1 MKFFSQPTVDIVS
14 NKNEGR
20 RKDMLK
26 RNARLLLMIAV
37 IISIWLMAGT
47 VGAAQVNLWGST
59 TCQKRFLEPGTK
71 ALENATGVKIKVY
84 GVGTGKGMLALF
96 EGKTNVAIS
105 SNVLEGSINSAQKVR
120 KKTGQPPIDVP
131 EGLQYHTITEDIIVP
146 IVHEDNP
153 VESLT
158 WEQLAK
164 LNTGEIKNW
173 KEVGG
178 PDMPVK
184 VITSHAGSSTKAV
197 FQKLV
202 MKKADYAPDAEQV
215 KSTRLELNLVS
226 KSIGGVGAVSQGF
239 FNLNPGN
246 SKIVKTD
253 KISRPLGFITIGDP
267 DNDVQQII
275 DFFRSAEG
283 KKYILD

>member
-1 MKFFSQPTVDIVS
+1 
-14 NKNEGR
+14 
-20 RKDMLK
+20 MLK

-173 KEVGG
+173 QEVGG
-178 PDMPVK
+178 LM
-184 VITSHAGSSTKAV
+184 
-197 FQKLV
+197 
-202 MKKADYAPDAEQV
+202 
-215 KSTRLELNLVS
+215 
-226 KSIGGVGAVSQGF
+226 
-239 FNLNPGN
+239 
-246 SKIVKTD
+246 
-253 KISRPLGFITIGDP
+253 
-267 DNDVQQII
+267 
-275 DFFRSAEG
+275 
-283 KKYILD
+283 

>member
-1 MKFFSQPTVDIVS
+1 
-14 NKNEGR
+14 
-20 RKDMLK
+20 MLK